1 MNSSG
6 WPASFASGLHA
17 ALVRRIPPDRNGPE
31 LEQLSLALIEA
42 LEQGNLTVPL
52 SPEREQ
58 LVRQS
63 GWLEG
68 EASPLVLQGQ
78 RLGWRRWMQAM
89 DNVVEALVERAMP
102 SDPPAPDPSPTD
114 PGSPDPRFTDPPS
127 SLNREQRDAVLAL
140 DQASVVLISGC
151 LLYTSPSQ

>member
-78 RLGWRRWMQAM
+78 RLGLASLDAGDGQRG
-89 DNVVEALVERAMP
+89 
-102 SDPPAPDPSPTD
+102 
-114 PGSPDPRFTDPPS
+114 GSAGGT
-127 SLNREQRDAVLAL
+127 RDAER
-140 DQASVVLISGC
+140 STIS
-151 LLYTSPSQ
+151 

>member
-102 SDPPAPDPSPTD
+102 SDPPSPDPSPTD
-114 PGSPDPRFTDPPS
+114 PGSPDPRFTDPRFTDPPS

-140 DQASVVLISGC
+140 DQALSLIHI
-151 LLYTSPSQ
+151 